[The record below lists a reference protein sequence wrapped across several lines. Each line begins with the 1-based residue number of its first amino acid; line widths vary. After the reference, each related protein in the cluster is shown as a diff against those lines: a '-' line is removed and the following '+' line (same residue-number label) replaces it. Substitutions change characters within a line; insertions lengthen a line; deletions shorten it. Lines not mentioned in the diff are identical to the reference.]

1 MKHIYTLIVLL
12 FLIQTVFAQV
22 TTSGINGQV
31 KEENGYLP
39 GATVLA
45 IHLPSGTRYGT
56 VTNIDGRFTLQGM
69 RPGGP
74 YEITVSFI
82 GYQTEKLEI
91 SP

>member
-12 FLIQTVFAQV
+12 FLIQTVFAQI

-56 VTNIDGRFTLQGM
+56 VTNIDGRFILTGNASRETIRDHGIFYRL
-69 RPGGP
+69 
-74 YEITVSFI
+74 SN
-82 GYQTEKLEI
+82 
-91 SP
+91 